1 MKKVRR
7 KFIIGAPLIIV
18 LLLVAI
24 FGLGSIKGAGDI
36 RLGIDTRGGVEAV
49 FTPVDLDRDPTD
61 SELESA
67 KRIIEKRMDNQNILD
82 REVTIDKKNNAI
94 IVRFPWKSDE
104 KNFDPSEAIKELGA
118 MAKMTFQDESGTV
131 YIDGSNV
138 KDAQAALEQQ
148 QNGTSSKPVVTLQFN
163 EEGTKELEKA
173 TKALLGKTMIIK
185 MDKETIFTGTV
196 SSEITDG
203 SAQITGLDSVDEAQ
217 KLAGNIR
224 AGALPFSLQT
234 SNNNTISPTLG
245 ENALKIMIYAGLIAF
260 GLVTIFMLGYYKL
273 PGFIAIITLI
283 FQMSVQLLC
292 LSVPQM
298 TLTLPGIAG
307 LILSVGM
314 AVDANIIISERI
326 SEELK
331 KGKTI
336 RSAIEVGYH
345 NAFSSVLDGNLTTA
359 IVAVILMIFGSGT
372 MLSFGY
378 TLLTGVILN
387 LLVVLISKQLLT
399 GILGFE
405 CFNKEKFFLKK
416 KDTKIRHFFKKRWIA
431 YGISICMV
439 LIGFGLCFIKGVK
452 LDTMFSGGAILK
464 YSYENTVDV
473 NASQKAVKDTINR
486 DATIQLTKDLSDHG
500 LKMQVTLAGKEGLS
514 AQNQDKLF
522 DALKKAN
529 PESNLKLVESYVVEP
544 YIGRQALEDS
554 GIAILL
560 AMISITIYVWIRFRS
575 IGGLSAGLMSLVALI
590 HDVAFVFFTFV
601 LFQIPLNDSFVAV
614 TLTILGY
621 SINDT
626 IVMFDRIRENNR
638 SVEYKGQ
645 GVDEV
650 VEWSISQT
658 FSRSLNTSIT
668 TVMSMVCVLVMAI
681 LFGITSIRV
690 FALPML
696 FGLISG
702 CYSSVFLAG
711 PLWVSLKKRKTRA

>member
-1 MKKVRR
+1 MKKVRY
-7 KFIIGAPLIIV
+7 KFLIGAPIILA
-18 LLLVAI
+18 LLLLAI
-24 FGLGSIKGAGDI
+24 FGLGSIKGAKDI

-49 FTPVDLDRDPTD
+49 FTPVDLKRDPTD
-61 SELESA
+61 KEMESSKRVIEL
-67 KRIIEKRMDNQNILD
+67 RMDGQNILD

-104 KNFDPSEAIKELGA
+104 KEFDPNEAIKELGA
-118 MAKMTFQDESGTV
+118 MAKLTFQDDAGKV
-131 YIDGSNV
+131 YIDGSAVADAKAGLDQETNKPIVDLEFKPEGAKQLEEATNV
-138 KDAQAALEQQ
+138 LY
-148 QNGTSSKPVVTLQFN
+148 
-163 EEGTKELEKA
+163 
-173 TKALLGKTMIIK
+173 GKTLIIK
-185 MDKETIFTGTV
+185 MDETQIFSGTV
-196 SSEITDG
+196 SARITDG
-203 SAQITGLDSVDEAQ
+203 RAQITGLGTMDEAT
-217 KLAGNIR
+217 KLAANIN

-234 SNNNTISPTLG
+234 SNNSTISPSLG
-245 ENALKIMIYAGLIAF
+245 QDALKIMIYAGLIAF
-260 GLVTIFMLGYYKL
+260 VLVMIFMIGYYRL
-273 PGFIAIITLI
+273 PGFVSIITLI
-283 FQMSVQLLC
+283 FQVSVQLLC

-326 SEELK
+326 SEEIK

-336 RSAIEVGYH
+336 RSAIVVGNH

-405 CFNKEKFFLKK
+405 RFNKEKFFLKK
-416 KDTKIRHFFKKRWIA
+416 KDQKQLHFYKKRWYA
-431 YGISICMV
+431 FGLSICIV
-439 LIGFGLCFIKGVK
+439 VVGFILCFVKGVK

-464 YSYENTVDV
+464 YSYEKDVDV
-473 NASQKAVKDTINR
+473 SASQKAVSDTIDR
-486 DATIQLTKDLSDHG
+486 TCTIQLTNDLSNNSD
-500 LKMQVTLAGKEGLS
+500 KMVVTLAGKEGLS
-514 AQNQDKLF
+514 SQNQDKLY

-529 PESNLKLVESYVVEP
+529 PNSDLKLVESYVVEP
-544 YIGRQALEDS
+544 YIGKQALQDS
-554 GIAILL
+554 AIAIIL
-560 AMISITIYVWIRFRS
+560 AMIFITLYVWVRFRS
-575 IGGLSAGLMSLVALI
+575 IGGLSAGLMSLVALV
-590 HDVAFVFFTFV
+590 HDVAFVFFAFV
-601 LFQIPLNDSFVAV
+601 IFGIPLNDAFVAV

-626 IVMFDRIRENNR
+626 IVMFDRVRENNR

-645 GVDEV
+645 SIDGV
-650 VEWSISQT
+650 VEHSITQT
-658 FSRSLNTSIT
+658 FSRSINTSIT
-668 TVMSMVCVLVMAI
+668 TTMCILCVLIMAI
-681 LFGITSIRV
+681 LYGISSIRV

-696 FGLISG
+696 LGLISG

-711 PLWVSLKKRKTRA
+711 PLWVRWKLRKKRA